1 MEPGTHFV
9 QACISTRINQVLILV
24 HVYGFFLKF
33 FKNCLSNPPYNL
45 LQESRACRTIW
56 RLRSLEVPNG
66 LKSIVAMCV
75 HMEGKQ
81 A

>member
-1 MEPGTHFV
+1 MEPGTPFV
-9 QACISTRINQVLILV
+9 QECISTRINQVLILV
-24 HVYGFFLKF
+24 HVYGFIVFLG
-33 FKNCLSNPPYNL
+33 NPLYNL
-45 LQESRACRTIW
+45 LQESRACHTIW

-75 HMEGKQ
+75 HREGKK